1 MFVFQLPFLFLQQQC
16 QHKHSRQG
24 FLLRQEVR
32 GRFRILITNFLG
44 GFIGIIIQFAPP
56 VNRVFKKNFVA
67 RRDVSCYNGEKDRW
81 ELNKMTVS
89 ESKKKSNAAW
99 DKANMERLTIK
110 YRKGLT
116 AEIKARAAELG
127 KPVNRY
133 IVDLIR
139 QDMDANSGK

>member
-1 MFVFQLPFLFLQQQC
+1 MP
-16 QHKHSRQG
+16 
-24 FLLRQEVR
+24 
-32 GRFRILITNFLG
+32 
-44 GFIGIIIQFAPP
+44 
-56 VNRVFKKNFVA
+56 
-67 RRDVSCYNGEKDRW
+67 
-81 ELNKMTVS
+81 VS
-89 ESKKKSNAAW
+89 ESKKKSNANCDAE
-99 DKANMERLTIK
+99 NMERLTLK

>member
-1 MFVFQLPFLFLQQQC
+1 M
-16 QHKHSRQG
+16 
-24 FLLRQEVR
+24 
-32 GRFRILITNFLG
+32 
-44 GFIGIIIQFAPP
+44 A
-56 VNRVFKKNFVA
+56 
-67 RRDVSCYNGEKDRW
+67 
-81 ELNKMTVS
+81 VS
-89 ESKKKSNAAW
+89 ENKKKSNAAW

-139 QDMDANSGK
+139 QDIDANWEIIRYFPICATHILKCVV

>member
-1 MFVFQLPFLFLQQQC
+1 M
-16 QHKHSRQG
+16 
-24 FLLRQEVR
+24 
-32 GRFRILITNFLG
+32 
-44 GFIGIIIQFAPP
+44 A
-56 VNRVFKKNFVA
+56 
-67 RRDVSCYNGEKDRW
+67 
-81 ELNKMTVS
+81 VS
-89 ESKKKSNAAW
+89 ENKKKSNAAW

-139 QDMDANSGK
+139 QDIDANSGKYSDISQFAQLTY